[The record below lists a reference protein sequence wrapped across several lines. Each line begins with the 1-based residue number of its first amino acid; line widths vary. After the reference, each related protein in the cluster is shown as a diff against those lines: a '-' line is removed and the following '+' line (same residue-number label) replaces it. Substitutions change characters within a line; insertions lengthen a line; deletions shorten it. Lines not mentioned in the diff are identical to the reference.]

1 MKIVVIYILFWLYS
15 FLGWLMETTL
25 VSLQSKKII
34 NRGFFM
40 GPYCPIYG
48 TGGVLLL
55 VLSPYKDSPF
65 LVFILSIVICSIIEY
80 LTSYILEMIYKV
92 RWWDYSNRM
101 FNLNGRVCLFNSI
114 CFGLLGMLMV
124 SYLNPVFLNLIT
136 SLSDTILTI
145 IALTILIITL
155 IDMSITF
162 SIMFDIRKTIIN
174 LKDKTITSI
183 FKKNQ
188 DNTEE
193 VSKRVKNILKE
204 KGFIH
209 KHLSNA
215 FSDLKVYKN
224 NFFAKTEELLKRKRE
239 QKLETKFIIGT
250 LISIIVGYLI
260 GNYLNQVGLVI
271 SICLV
276 LNLIILRL
284 LSRKNDE

>member
-1 MKIVVIYILFWLYS
+1 MKIIVIYILFWLYS

-25 VSLQSKKII
+25 VSLQSKKFI

-65 LVFILSIVICSIIEY
+65 LVFILSIIICSVVEY

-145 IALTILIITL
+145 IALIILIITL

-204 KGFIH
+204 KSIIH

-215 FSDLKVYKN
+215 FSNLKVYKN
-224 NFFAKTEELLKRKRE
+224 NFFTKTEELLKRKRE

-260 GNYLNQVGLVI
+260 GKYFNQVGLVI

-276 LNLIILRL
+276 INLIILRL

>member
-25 VSLQSKKII
+25 VSLQSKKFI

-65 LVFILSIVICSIIEY
+65 LVFILSIIICSVVEY

-145 IALTILIITL
+145 IALIILIITL

-174 LKDKTITSI
+174 LKDKTITNI

-215 FSDLKVYKN
+215 FSNLKVYKN
-224 NFFAKTEELLKRKRE
+224 NFFTKTEELLKRKRE

>member
-25 VSLQSKKII
+25 VSLQSKKFI

-65 LVFILSIVICSIIEY
+65 LVFILSIIICSIIEY
-80 LTSYILEMIYKV
+80 LTSYILEVIYKV
-92 RWWDYSNRM
+92 RWCDYSDSL
-101 FNLNGRVCLFNSI
+101 FTIYGRICLFNST

-145 IALTILIITL
+145 IALIILIITL

-174 LKDKTITSI
+174 LKDKTITNI

-193 VSKRVKNILKE
+193 VSKRVKSILKE
-204 KGFIH
+204 KSIIH

-250 LISIIVGYLI
+250 LISIIIGYLI
-260 GNYLNQVGLVI
+260 GKYLNQVGLVI
-271 SICLV
+271 
-276 LNLIILRL
+276 
-284 LSRKNDE
+284 RKNDE

>member
-15 FLGWLMETTL
+15 FLGWLMETTR
-25 VSLQSKKII
+25 VSLQSKRFI
-34 NRGFFM
+34 NRGFLM

-145 IALTILIITL
+145 IALIILIITL

-174 LKDKTITSI
+174 LKEKTITSI

-204 KGFIH
+204 KSIIH

-215 FSDLKVYKN
+215 FSNLKVYKN
-224 NFFAKTEELLKRKRE
+224 NFFTKTEELLKRKRE

-260 GNYLNQVGLVI
+260 GKYLNQVGLVI

-276 LNLIILRL
+276 LNLIILRM
-284 LSRKNDE
+284 LSRKQ

>member
-1 MKIVVIYILFWLYS
+1 MKIIVIYILFWLYS

-25 VSLQSKKII
+25 VSLQSKKFI

-65 LVFILSIVICSIIEY
+65 LVFILSIIICSVVEY

-174 LKDKTITSI
+174 LKEKTITSI

-204 KGFIH
+204 KSIIH

-215 FSDLKVYKN
+215 FSNLKVYKN
-224 NFFAKTEELLKRKRE
+224 NFFTKTEELLKRKRE

-260 GNYLNQVGLVI
+260 GKYLNQVGLVI

>member
-48 TGGVLLL
+48 TGEVLLL

-65 LVFILSIVICSIIEY
+65 LVFILSIIICSVVEY

-145 IALTILIITL
+145 IALIILIITL

-193 VSKRVKNILKE
+193 VSKRVKSILKE
-204 KGFIH
+204 KSIIH

-215 FSDLKVYKN
+215 FSNLKVYKN

-250 LISIIVGYLI
+250 LISIIIGYLI
-260 GNYLNQVGLVI
+260 GKYLNQVGLVI

>member
-1 MKIVVIYILFWLYS
+1 MKIIVIYILFWLYS

-25 VSLQSKKII
+25 VSLQSKKFI

-65 LVFILSIVICSIIEY
+65 LVFILSIIICSVVEY

-124 SYLNPVFLNLIT
+124 SFLNPVFLNLIT

-174 LKDKTITSI
+174 LKEKTITNI

-204 KGFIH
+204 KSIIH

-215 FSDLKVYKN
+215 FSNLKVYKN
-224 NFFAKTEELLKRKRE
+224 NFFTKTEELLKRKRE

-260 GNYLNQVGLVI
+260 GKYFNQVGLVI

-276 LNLIILRL
+276 LNLIILRM
-284 LSRKNDE
+284 LSRKQ

>member
-1 MKIVVIYILFWLYS
+1 MKTVVIYILFWLYS

-25 VSLQSKKII
+25 VSLQSKKFI

-145 IALTILIITL
+145 IALIILIITL

-174 LKDKTITSI
+174 LKEKTITSI

-204 KGFIH
+204 KSIIH

-224 NFFAKTEELLKRKRE
+224 NFFTKTEELLKRKRE

-260 GNYLNQVGLVI
+260 GNYFNQVGLVI

>member
-80 LTSYILEMIYKV
+80 LTSYILEMIYRV
-92 RWWDYSNRM
+92 RWWDYSDRM

-174 LKDKTITSI
+174 LKEKTITSI

-215 FSDLKVYKN
+215 FSNLKVYKN
-224 NFFAKTEELLKRKRE
+224 NFFTKTEELLKRKRE

-260 GNYLNQVGLVI
+260 GKYLNQVGLVI

-276 LNLIILRL
+276 LNLVVLRL

>member
-25 VSLQSKKII
+25 VSLQSKKFI

-92 RWWDYSNRM
+92 RWWDYSDRM

-204 KGFIH
+204 KSIIH

-260 GNYLNQVGLVI
+260 GKYLNQVGLVI

>member
-15 FLGWLMETTL
+15 FLGWLMETTW
-25 VSLQSKKII
+25 VSLQSKKFI

-174 LKDKTITSI
+174 LKEKTITSI

-204 KGFIH
+204 KSIIH

-224 NFFAKTEELLKRKRE
+224 NFITKTEELLKRKRE

-260 GNYLNQVGLVI
+260 GKYLNQVGLVI

-276 LNLIILRL
+276 LNLIILRM
-284 LSRKNDE
+284 LSRKQ

>member
-15 FLGWLMETTL
+15 FLGWLMETTR
-25 VSLQSKKII
+25 VSLQSKRFI
-34 NRGFFM
+34 NRGFLM

-101 FNLNGRVCLFNSI
+101 FNLNGRVCLFNSV

-124 SYLNPVFLNLIT
+124 SYLNPIFLNLIT
-136 SLSDTILTI
+136 SLSDTILII

-174 LKDKTITSI
+174 LKEKTITSI

-204 KGFIH
+204 KSIIH

-215 FSDLKVYKN
+215 FSNLKVYKN
-224 NFFAKTEELLKRKRE
+224 NFFTKTEELLKRKRE

-260 GNYLNQVGLVI
+260 GKYFNQVGLVI

-276 LNLIILRL
+276 INLIILRL

>member
-25 VSLQSKKII
+25 VSLQSKKFI

-65 LVFILSIVICSIIEY
+65 LVFTLSIVICSIIEY
-80 LTSYILEMIYKV
+80 LTSYILEIIYKV

-101 FNLNGRVCLFNSI
+101 FNLNGRVCLFNSV
-114 CFGLLGMLMV
+114 CFGLLGMIMV

-204 KGFIH
+204 KSVIH

-215 FSDLKVYKN
+215 FSNLKVYKN
-224 NFFAKTEELLKRKRE
+224 NFFTKTEELLKRKRE

-260 GNYLNQVGLVI
+260 GKYLNQVGLVI

-276 LNLIILRL
+276 LNLIILRM
-284 LSRKNDE
+284 LSRKQ

>member
-1 MKIVVIYILFWLYS
+1 MKIIVIYILFWLYS

-25 VSLQSKKII
+25 VSLRSKKFI
-34 NRGFFM
+34 NRGFLM

-101 FNLNGRVCLFNSI
+101 FNLNGRVCLFNSV

-124 SYLNPVFLNLIT
+124 SYLNPIFLNLIT
-136 SLSDTILTI
+136 SLSDTILII

-162 SIMFDIRKTIIN
+162 SIMFDIRETIIN
-174 LKDKTITSI
+174 LKEKTITSI

-204 KGFIH
+204 KSIIH

-215 FSDLKVYKN
+215 FSNLKVYKN
-224 NFFAKTEELLKRKRE
+224 NFFTKTEKLLKRKRE

-260 GNYLNQVGLVI
+260 GKYLNQAGLVI

-276 LNLIILRL
+276 LNLVILRL
-284 LSRKNDE
+284 LSGKQ

>member
-1 MKIVVIYILFWLYS
+1 MKIVVIYTLFWLYS
-15 FLGWLMETTL
+15 FLGWLMETIL
-25 VSLQSKKII
+25 VSLQSKKFI

-92 RWWDYSNRM
+92 RWWDYSDRM

-174 LKDKTITSI
+174 LKEKTITSI

-193 VSKRVKNILKE
+193 VSKRVIYILKE

-215 FSDLKVYKN
+215 FSNLKVYKN
-224 NFFAKTEELLKRKRE
+224 NFFTKTEELLKRKRE

-260 GNYLNQVGLVI
+260 GNYFNQVGLVI

>member
-25 VSLQSKKII
+25 VSLQSKKFI

-48 TGGVLLL
+48 TGEVLLL

-65 LVFILSIVICSIIEY
+65 LVFILSIIICSVVEY

-145 IALTILIITL
+145 IALIILIITL

-193 VSKRVKNILKE
+193 VSKRVKSILKE
-204 KGFIH
+204 KSIIH

-215 FSDLKVYKN
+215 FSNLKVYKN

-250 LISIIVGYLI
+250 LISIIIGYLI
-260 GNYLNQVGLVI
+260 GKYLNQVGLVI

>member
-15 FLGWLMETTL
+15 FLGWLMETIL
-25 VSLQSKKII
+25 VSLQSKKFI

-92 RWWDYSNRM
+92 RWWDYSDRM

-174 LKDKTITSI
+174 LKEKTITSI

-193 VSKRVKNILKE
+193 VSKRVKSILKE

-215 FSDLKVYKN
+215 FSNLKVYKN
-224 NFFAKTEELLKRKRE
+224 NFFTKTEELLKRKRE

-260 GNYLNQVGLVI
+260 GKYLNQVGLVI

>member
-25 VSLQSKKII
+25 VSLQSKKFI

-174 LKDKTITSI
+174 LKEKTITSI

-215 FSDLKVYKN
+215 FSNLKVYKN
-224 NFFAKTEELLKRKRE
+224 NFFTKTEELLKRKRE

-260 GNYLNQVGLVI
+260 GNYFNQVGLVI

-284 LSRKNDE
+284 LSRKQ

>member
-15 FLGWLMETTL
+15 FLGWLMETIL
-25 VSLQSKKII
+25 VSLQSKKFI

-114 CFGLLGMLMV
+114 CFGLLGMLLV

-174 LKDKTITSI
+174 LKEKTITSI

-215 FSDLKVYKN
+215 FSNLKVYKN
-224 NFFAKTEELLKRKRE
+224 NFFTKTEELLKRKKE
-239 QKLETKFIIGT
+239 QKLETRFIIGT

-260 GNYLNQVGLVI
+260 GKYLNQVGLVI

-276 LNLIILRL
+276 LNLIILRM
-284 LSRKNDE
+284 LSRKQ

>member
-25 VSLQSKKII
+25 VSLQSKKFI

-145 IALTILIITL
+145 IALIILIITL

-174 LKDKTITSI
+174 LKEKTITSI

-204 KGFIH
+204 KSIIH

-260 GNYLNQVGLVI
+260 GKYLNQVGLVI

-276 LNLIILRL
+276 LNLIILRM
-284 LSRKNDE
+284 LSRKR

>member
-25 VSLQSKKII
+25 VSLQSKKFI

-174 LKDKTITSI
+174 LKEKTITSI

-193 VSKRVKNILKE
+193 VSKRVKSILKE
-204 KGFIH
+204 KSIIH

-215 FSDLKVYKN
+215 FSNLKVYKN
-224 NFFAKTEELLKRKRE
+224 NFFTKTEELLKRKRE

-260 GNYLNQVGLVI
+260 GKYLNQVGLVI

-276 LNLIILRL
+276 LNLIILRM
-284 LSRKNDE
+284 LSRKQ

>member
-1 MKIVVIYILFWLYS
+1 MKIIVIYILFWLYS

-25 VSLQSKKII
+25 VSLESKRFI

-80 LTSYILEMIYKV
+80 LTSYILEIIYKV

-101 FNLNGRVCLFNSI
+101 FNLNGRVCLFNSV

-124 SYLNPVFLNLIT
+124 SFLNPVFLNLIT

-193 VSKRVKNILKE
+193 VSKRIKNILKE

-215 FSDLKVYKN
+215 FSNLKVYKN
-224 NFFAKTEELLKRKRE
+224 NFFTKTEELLKRKRE

-260 GNYLNQVGLVI
+260 GKYLNQVGLVI

-276 LNLIILRL
+276 LNLIILRM
-284 LSRKNDE
+284 LSRKQ

>member
-25 VSLQSKKII
+25 VSLQSKKFI

-124 SYLNPVFLNLIT
+124 SYLNPVFLNI
-136 SLSDTILTI
+136 
-145 IALTILIITL
+145 
-155 IDMSITF
+155 
-162 SIMFDIRKTIIN
+162 
-174 LKDKTITSI
+174 
-183 FKKNQ
+183 
-188 DNTEE
+188 
-193 VSKRVKNILKE
+193 
-204 KGFIH
+204 
-209 KHLSNA
+209 
-215 FSDLKVYKN
+215 
-224 NFFAKTEELLKRKRE
+224 
-239 QKLETKFIIGT
+239 
-250 LISIIVGYLI
+250 
-260 GNYLNQVGLVI
+260 
-271 SICLV
+271 
-276 LNLIILRL
+276 IILRL
-284 LSRKNDE
+284 CTL

>member
-25 VSLQSKKII
+25 VSLQSKKFI

-174 LKDKTITSI
+174 LKEKTITSI

-215 FSDLKVYKN
+215 FSNLKVYKN
-224 NFFAKTEELLKRKRE
+224 NFFTKTEELLKRKRE

-260 GNYLNQVGLVI
+260 GNYFNQVGLVI